1 MHQKQP
7 VPKVANSIYCI
18 LADFGNNVWAV
29 VFVKNPIFISYTS
42 LSDFLKCPRTYF
54 LKNIYKDKE
63 GLRIQI
69 ASPYLSLGSVVHD
82 TIKWYLQMRGQVTK
96 DQLIIKFKN
105 LWPKYQGK
113 RGGFFDDTQ
122 EEEFK
127 KRGLKMID
135 NFLNNIHVLEKTYHF
150 KEFPKLN
157 LLDEVI
163 LTGNFDF
170 VGEREDGTLHLIDFK
185 TGTHD
190 EDNALQ
196 LYIYAILAE
205 ENFGKKV
212 SKASFWYLDRDNEPR
227 EIVLD
232 PLESHIKWLKEK
244 AEELKKAVEK
254 NEWVCKNHPDLC
266 MDCSN
271 YQLIVEG
278 KGQFLFTDFRYRKQI
293 YYLNHSV

>member
-1 MHQKQP
+1 M
-7 VPKVANSIYCI
+7 AFI
-18 LADFGNNVWAV
+18 
-29 VFVKNPIFISYTS
+29 KNPIFISYTS
-42 LSDFLKCPRTYF
+42 LSDFLKCPRTYY

-63 GLRIQI
+63 SGLRIQI

-96 DQLIIKFKN
+96 DQLITKFQN

-113 RGGFFDDTQ
+113 RGGFLDQAQ

-135 NFLNNIHVLEKTYHF
+135 NFLNNSHVLEKIQHF

-157 LLDEVI
+157 LLDDII

-170 VGEREDGTLHLIDFK
+170 IGEREDGSLHIIDFK
-185 TGTHD
+185 TGSKD
-190 EDNALQ
+190 ETDALQ

-205 ENFGKKV
+205 KNFNKKV
-212 SKASFWYLDRDNEPR
+212 SKASFWYLDRDDSPR

-232 PLESHIKWLKEK
+232 SLDNQIEWLKEK
-244 AEELKKAVEK
+244 ALELKKAIEK
-254 NEWVCKNHPDLC
+254 GEWVCKKHPDLC
-266 MDCSN
+266 LECSN
-271 YQLIVEG
+271 YQSIVDG
-278 KGQFLFTDFRYRKQI
+278 KGEFLFTDYRYHKQI
-293 YYLNHSV
+293 YFLPMS